1 MGEVGWVGVGV
12 GSAAAHSGD
21 DFQNVAGTDGFGL
34 MPAFGNDFAVFF
46 HGNFFSGESEFA
58 DQVGNRACGGAR
70 LSVDNAV
77 GFGADGGHGGFGK
90 FGFERRKALL

>member
-1 MGEVGWVGVGV
+1 MGWDGGMGA

-46 HGNFFSGESEFA
+46 HGDFFSGESEFA
-58 DQVGNRACGGAR
+58 NQGGHRARGGAR

-77 GFGADGGHGGFGK
+77 GFGAGGRHGGFGE
-90 FGFERRKALL
+90 FGFEMRKVLL